1 MTGRWAF
8 NWVQIMGH
16 HYSSLMTLFTFI
28 SLGILAGLFNNFSIL
43 DTQSSIYIGTSLL
56 IMSLWAMKIM
66 DSIKAGGLLFLLSA
80 YALLMLAGIMSWL
93 EISFD
98 EHSVLGW
105 VVIIAMMMS
114 NLVHVLS
121 TLLRE
126 MARGSFQHD
135 ALAEALKQNAT
146 PILLSNITTC
156 FGFVVAAFYDASFYA
171 MAWIVVLG
179 AIISYLTLLSWLPI
193 ILLKFFLEFRVGH
206 YDDRHGLV
214 DLVSRIQQYP
224 RAVKLGVSI
233 SIIVSLISL
242 GYLAQFMTQ
251 LYSVGVMLLASF
263 FLLLIIWQ
271 DLKITFIT
279 LVSSFLSVVIVLA
292 AYFSFQGVLSI
303 SAFVLIVPLGMVLDD
318 AIHYFSRYLKSKRGF
333 FNDDASCHRFAL
345 STVGRPIWL
354 TTQLL
359 MIGLLILSFH
369 PNTLIQQASFITI
382 FTVFLAS
389 YIILVLL
396 PVIRLRRS

>member
-16 HYSSLMTLFTFI
+16 HYRSLMALFTLV
-28 SLGILAGLFNNFSIL
+28 SLGILAGLFNDLFIL
-43 DTQSSIYIGTSLL
+43 DLQSSLYIGASLL
-56 IMSLWAMKIM
+56 VMSLWAMKIM
-66 DSIKAGGLLFLLSA
+66 DSIKTGGLLFLLSG
-80 YALLMLAGIMSWL
+80 YVVLMLAGTMAWF

-98 EHSVLGW
+98 DHSVLGW

-114 NLVHVLS
+114 NLIHVLS

-135 ALAEALKQNAT
+135 ALAEALKQNAM

-156 FGFVVAAFYDASFYA
+156 FGFVVAAFYDASFYT
-171 MAWIVVLG
+171 MAWIVVSG
-179 AIISYLTLLSWLPI
+179 AIISYLTLFSWLPI
-193 ILLKFFLEFRVGH
+193 ILLTFFLEFRVGH
-206 YDDRHGLV
+206 YDDRHGLI
-214 DLVSRIQQYP
+214 DLISRIQQYP
-224 RAVKLGVSI
+224 HAIKWGVGVSFM
-233 SIIVSLISL
+233 VMLASLI
-242 GYLAQFMTQ
+242 YLSQFMIQ
-251 LYSVGVMLLASF
+251 LNSVGVMLLASF
-263 FLLLIIWQ
+263 ALLLIIWQ

-279 LVSSFLSVVIVLA
+279 LLSSFLSVVIVLA
-292 AYFSFQGVLSI
+292 AYFSFQNVLSI
-303 SAFVLIVPLGMVLDD
+303 SAFVLVVPLGMVLDD

-369 PNTLIQQASFITI
+369 PNDLIQQASFITI
-382 FTVFLAS
+382 FAVFLAS
-389 YIILVLL
+389 YIILVFL
-396 PVIRLRRS
+396 PVLRLQQS

>member
-382 FTVFLAS
+382 FAVFLAS

>member
-1 MTGRWAF
+1 
-8 NWVQIMGH
+8 
-16 HYSSLMTLFTFI
+16 MTLFTFI

-382 FTVFLAS
+382 FAVFLAS